1 MGIDSADY
9 CGSIEVMKVRTRLHA
24 SPAAPVID
32 ASTAFPLSD
41 LCVQEPMCKPF
52 RLARRMVVQVSGC
65 CCGGAMTSSKN
76 ARLFSSLLL
85 MLFAV
90 VAASGSRTAAI
101 QT

>member
-1 MGIDSADY
+1 
-9 CGSIEVMKVRTRLHA
+9 
-24 SPAAPVID
+24 
-32 ASTAFPLSD
+32 
-41 LCVQEPMCKPF
+41 
-52 RLARRMVVQVSGC
+52 
-65 CCGGAMTSSKN
+65 MTSSKN